1 MIFEDGLVQKGETGG
16 KEAAGLLWTAVRDY
30 VRLNMPDLSSDYK
43 IVTRL
48 YANLKGLGET
58 FRKAGIV
65 EDSSIV
71 ENFARGFTGSKQLF
85 DFVDVGSG
93 KDRADEKISGKPMHQ
108 NRGCNQLIHS
118 SIATLQLNLSNV
130 HCRHILFGCSHDNGY
145 ARLLEDIAQEP
156 DAGKISLLEGVPFER
171 ELAQFKSTFGAIKF
185 DNLFRSSKIYAYQQ
199 YHPQPY
205 GNYTSIPSLPSPQA
219 TNAVPNGINGQ
230 QAPTNF
236 ASGHTQGLAR
246 TPSSS
251 TSESNPAQPTSWAT
265 KAMSAPAFQPPAP
278 PPSSQPQPPTIPR
291 NKYGQRI
298 DPLLKMD
305 PTEFKRVQ
313 KIKMCNVHFIR
324 RDCPFG
330 DDCTHV
336 HSYKPSKS
344 ELDILKQVARSTPCR
359 FGTDCD
365 EMKCIYGHR

>member
-1 MIFEDGLVQKGETGG
+1 M
-16 KEAAGLLWTAVRDY
+16 
-30 VRLNMPDLSSDYK
+30 
-43 IVTRL
+43 
-48 YANLKGLGET
+48 
-58 FRKAGIV
+58 
-65 EDSSIV
+65 
-71 ENFARGFTGSKQLF
+71 
-85 DFVDVGSG
+85 
-93 KDRADEKISGKPMHQ
+93 
-108 NRGCNQLIHS
+108 
-118 SIATLQLNLSNV
+118 
-130 HCRHILFGCSHDNGY
+130 
-145 ARLLEDIAQEP
+145 LEDIAQEP

-171 ELAQFKSTFGAIKF
+171 ELAQFKSTFGAVKF

-205 GNYTSIPSLPSPQA
+205 GNYTSIPSLPSPQT

-236 ASGHTQGLAR
+236 VSGHTQGLAR

-265 KAMSAPAFQPPAP
+265 KAMSAPAFQLPAP

-365 EMKCIYGHR
+365 EMKCIYGHRYAIEPRLYWGLWEKKTADTSTSRCPHQAEGQKGCRYGSNCKFPDHMHGIDTRVVRTTKV